1 MPNLKGNVKWNEFA
15 SSTSYFTFGV
25 WCLVIVFGVTYSES
39 NMLHKLH
46 KLLYIK
52 GNVISTSATCGNITV
67 LLCLHVVCLNNIN
80 I

>member
-1 MPNLKGNVKWNEFA
+1 MLSGMNLQAPQV
-15 SSTSYFTFGV
+15 TLHLVFGV
-25 WCLVIVFGVTYSES
+25 WSLVFGVTYSES
-39 NMLHKLH
+39 NMLH